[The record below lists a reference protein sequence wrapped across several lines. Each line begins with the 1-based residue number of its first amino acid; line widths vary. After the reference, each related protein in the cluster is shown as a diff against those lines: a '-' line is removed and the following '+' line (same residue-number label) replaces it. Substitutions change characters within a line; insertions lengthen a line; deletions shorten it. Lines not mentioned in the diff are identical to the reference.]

1 MLQMA
6 LLMSDSEYT
15 AWWLSKQS
23 EPCSLC
29 HTTMPLMTSHCAK
42 HKICGECKSHEE
54 VCNISAC
61 SICPAPPI
69 ELDLRCECGSQSIQ
83 LTQVCSCGRVPKLL
97 RHFTRKG
104 RLTNYILDDEL
115 LKHKQD
121 LIDTDCAIKCPCGTF
136 LERTSAC
143 NHVTHCRNSI
153 CAHCGA
159 VGFPW
164 ENGLVEHMRETGC
177 LQWPTPESSR
187 TFAARR
193 RQIVDAIVSV
203 GNTTCMHP

>member
-1 MLQMA
+1 MA
-6 LLMSDSEYT
+6 LLMSDAEYT
-15 AWWLSKQS
+15 AWWISKQS
-23 EPCSLC
+23 EPCALC
-29 HTTMPLMTSHCAK
+29 HTTMPLVTSHCPQ
-42 HKICGECKSHEE
+42 HKICGECKTHEE

-69 ELDLRCECGSQSIQ
+69 ELDLRCECSSQSIQ
-83 LTQVCSCGRVPKLL
+83 TTPVCKCGRTPTLL

-104 RLTNYILDDEL
+104 RLTNYILEDEL
-115 LKHKQD
+115 LTQKQD
-121 LIDTDCAIKCPCGTF
+121 LIDTDYAIKCPCGTF

-143 NHVTHCRNSI
+143 NHVTHCRHSI

-164 ENGLVEHMRETGC
+164 ENGLVDHMRESGC
-177 LQWPTPESSR
+177 LQWPTPESMR

-193 RQIVDAIVSV
+193 TQIVDAIVSV
-203 GNTTCMHP
+203 GSTTCMHP